1 MKIRTRRPSP
11 RSSTVVDSIP
21 PAEYRAR
28 RERVLKALGKS
39 VGLVLAGDGAPPLMG
54 FWQPS
59 PHFYYLTG
67 IHDEA
72 GAAVLFDPAHE
83 DPKKR
88 CILFL
93 RPLNPELEAWNGYR
107 DEISQALKDKTGF
120 DTVMRTPALP
130 RMLTAAARQRKSL
143 ACLHPFSVYD
153 APVSPDLAIFRK
165 VAERVPGVSITDQTD
180 LLNSMRGI
188 KSAAEVALIERALK
202 ATAAGYEA
210 IQRMLRPGVN
220 ERDVQRAAE
229 TAFIE
234 AGGTGPAYNS
244 IVGSGKNATVLH
256 YMANNGPCRAG
267 ELIVIDAGAAFGG
280 YASDITRTYPV
291 SGRFTAEQR
300 EMYELVLEAQQAAID
315 AVRPGRFMH
324 EVDAAAR
331 RVFEKAGVADRFIH
345 GIGHHLGL
353 EVHDATPD
361 GPLKPGMV
369 VTIEPGLYFPN
380 KNLGIR
386 IEDDILVTERGG
398 KNLSSHI
405 PKLVKDVER
414 R

>member
-1 MKIRTRRPSP
+1 MKNTTRASKP
-11 RSSTVVDSIP
+11 VSIA

-39 VGLVLAGDGAPPLMG
+39 VGLVLAGEGAPPLMG

-59 PHFYYLTG
+59 SHFYYLTG
-67 IHDEA
+67 IRDEP

-93 RPLNPELEAWNGYR
+93 KPLNPELEAWDGYR
-107 DEISQALKDKTGF
+107 EEISQSLKERTGF
-120 DTVMRTPALP
+120 DTVMRTLALA
-130 RMLTAAARQRKSL
+130 RMLTGAARQRKSL

-153 APVSPDLAIFRK
+153 GPVSPDLAVFRK
-165 VAERVPGVSITDQTD
+165 VSERVPGVAITDQSD
-180 LLNSMRGI
+180 LVNGLRAV
-188 KSAAEVALIERALK
+188 KSKAEVALIERALV
-202 ATAAGYEA
+202 ATGAGYEA
-210 IQRMLRPGVN
+210 IQRTLRPGVG
-220 ERDVQRAAE
+220 EREVQRAAE
-229 TAFIE
+229 AAFVE
-234 AGGTGPAYNS
+234 AGGSGPAYNS

-256 YMANNGPCRAG
+256 YMANNAECRAG
-267 ELIVIDAGAAFGG
+267 ELIVIDAGAAYEG

-291 SGRFTAEQR
+291 SGSFTKEQR
-300 EMYELVLEAQQAAID
+300 RYYELVLEAQEAAIA
-315 AVRPGRFMH
+315 AVKPGRSMH
-324 EVDAAAR
+324 EVDGAAR

-361 GPLKPGMV
+361 GPLKAGMV
-369 VTIEPGLYFPN
+369 ITIEPGLYFPTLG
-380 KNLGIR
+380 LGIR

-398 KNLSSHI
+398 KNLSGHI
-405 PKLVKDVER
+405 PKQAKEVER